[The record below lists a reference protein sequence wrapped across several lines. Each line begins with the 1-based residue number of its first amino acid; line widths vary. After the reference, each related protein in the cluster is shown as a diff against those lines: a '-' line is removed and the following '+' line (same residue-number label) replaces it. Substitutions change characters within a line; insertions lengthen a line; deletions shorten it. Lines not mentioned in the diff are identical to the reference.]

1 MENVIETNGEPV
13 TIKITIEII
22 TGEKKEDKKVE
33 TLVVPT
39 TPEGW
44 KEVEPTPDVDPSPV
58 VKPEEPEMTFEPIVP
73 LEKKKRAYT
82 KKAKEVVVPVEEEKK
97 VEPSIEEK
105 LVEVVPPKVETK
117 PAVPANKVIARL
129 AQMIRFY
136 CKASGISTTEITKKY
151 LTEHGAAD
159 IIEGVTD
166 DVVEEA
172 IREASGK

>member
-82 KKAKEVVVPVEEEKK
+82 KKAKESVAN
-97 VEPSIEEK
+97 
-105 LVEVVPPKVETK
+105 VETREETPAHVETPPIK
-117 PAVPANKVIARL
+117 PANPTAQTTDKVVARL

-166 DVVEEA
+166 DVIDEA
-172 IREASGK
+172 IKEANGK

>member
-39 TPEGW
+39 TPGGW

-82 KKAKEVVVPVEEEKK
+82 KKAKESVAF
-97 VEPSIEEK
+97 
-105 LVEVVPPKVETK
+105 VETREET
-117 PAVPANKVIARL
+117 PAHVETPLVVIQKTEPTATAPTNPNKVVARM
-129 AQMIRFY
+129 AQMIKFY
-136 CKASGISTTEITKKY
+136 CKASGISTSEVTKKY
-151 LTEHGAAD
+151 LVEHGAAD
-159 IIEGVTD
+159 IIEGATD
-166 DVVEEA
+166 DVIDEA
-172 IREASGK
+172 IKEANGK